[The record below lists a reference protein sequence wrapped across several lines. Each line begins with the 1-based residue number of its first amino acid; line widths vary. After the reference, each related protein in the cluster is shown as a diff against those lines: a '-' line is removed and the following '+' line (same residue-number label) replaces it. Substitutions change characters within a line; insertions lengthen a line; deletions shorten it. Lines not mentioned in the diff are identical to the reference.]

1 MPSAVATDSVGLA
14 AGFMSFAHI
23 DGGMLVQCS
32 QRRVVAASRPLV
44 TRSLLMSRQVIADM
58 ALETAQFVR
67 AHIARSSFDQRMVNV
82 WLTAR
87 VRPGRSSIILTPN
100 GTPAVLR
107 SYGVG

>member
-87 VRPGRSSIILTPN
+87 VQILHAPN